1 MASESSDDTRRKS
14 AIAEYRKKLLSH
26 KELEGRVRSARE
38 NLRTTKKEYAK
49 TEDDLKSLQSVG
61 QIIGEVLRPLDNE
74 RLIVK
79 ASSGPRYVVGCRSK
93 VDKDKLTAGTRVVLD
108 MTTLTIMRALPRE
121 VDPVV
126 YNMLHED
133 PGNVSYSA
141 VGGLSDQIREL
152 RESIELPLMNPELFI
167 RGVLLYGPPGTGKT
181 LLARAI
187 ASNIDANFLK
197 VVSSAIIDKYIGES
211 ARLIREMFGYAR
223 DHQPCIIFMDEID
236 AIGGRRFSE
245 GTSADREIQRT
256 LMELLNQL
264 DGFDQLGKVKM
275 IMATNRP
282 DVLDPAL
289 LRPGRL
295 DRKIEI
301 PLPNE
306 QSRME
311 ILKIHA
317 AGIAKHG
324 EIDYEAVVKLAEG
337 FNGADLRNI
346 CTEAGMSAI
355 RAERDYVIHEDFMKR
370 RNLNPA
376 LTIALILARI
386 KMPSSPHGMWE
397 LNRKLNIDCHFTLS
411 PPKREKVRNKANED
425 KKCVSAAAILCLP
438 CADEGTGGLRP
449 ASFMVNSPIFET
461 VEQPWNRGYT

>member
-1 MASESSDDTRRKS
+1 MSTDAEEAGRRRT
-14 AIAEYRKKLLSH
+14 AVAEYRKKLLQH
-26 KELEGRVRSARE
+26 KELESRVRAVRE
-38 NLRTTKKEYAK
+38 SLRASKKEFAK

-74 RLIVK
+74 RMIVK
-79 ASSGPRYVVGCRSK
+79 ASSGPRYVVGCRNK
-93 VDKDKLTAGTRVVLD
+93 VDKEKLTAGTRVVLD

-141 VGGLSDQIREL
+141 VGGLGDQIREL
-152 RESIELPLMNPELFI
+152 RESIELPLMNPELFLRVGI
-167 RGVLLYGPPGTGKT
+167 KPPKVNLLSPTIAAMKPPGTGKT

-337 FNGADLRNI
+337 FNGADLRNV

-355 RAERDYVIHEDFMKR
+355 RAERDYVIHEDFMK
-370 RNLNPA
+370 A
-376 LTIALILARI
+376 V
-386 KMPSSPHGMWE
+386 
-397 LNRKLNIDCHFTLS
+397 RKLN
-411 PPKREKVRNKANED
+411 EA
-425 KKCVSAAAILCLP
+425 KKLESSSHYN
-438 CADEGTGGLRP
+438 ADFGKE
-449 ASFMVNSPIFET
+449 
-461 VEQPWNRGYT
+461 

>member
-1 MASESSDDTRRKS
+1 MTDAAEDATRRRN
-14 AIAEYRKKLLSH
+14 AVAEYRKKLLQH
-26 KELEGRVRSARE
+26 KELESRVRSVRE
-38 NLRTTKKEYAK
+38 NLRASKKEFNK

-93 VDKDKLTAGTRVVLD
+93 VDKEKLTAGTRVVLD

-121 VDPVV
+121 
-126 YNMLHED
+126 
-133 PGNVSYSA
+133 
-141 VGGLSDQIREL
+141 
-152 RESIELPLMNPELFI
+152 
-167 RGVLLYGPPGTGKT
+167 GVLLYGPPGTGKT

-187 ASNIDANFLK
+187 ASNIEANFLK

-337 FNGADLRNI
+337 FNGADLRNV
-346 CTEAGMSAI
+346 CTEAGMAAI
-355 RAERDYVIHEDFMKR
+355 RAERDYVIHEDFMKVSSFFEESYFSVYQLCTKGLLLVAHR
-370 RNLNPA
+370 HNNLTSFFGSQA
-376 LTIALILARI
+376 V
-386 KMPSSPHGMWE
+386 
-397 LNRKLNIDCHFTLS
+397 RKLND
-411 PPKREKVRNKANED
+411 A
-425 KKCVSAAAILCLP
+425 KKLESSAHYS
-438 CADEGTGGLRP
+438 ADFGKD
-449 ASFMVNSPIFET
+449 
-461 VEQPWNRGYT
+461 